1 MVNDHLPRIELILKG
16 AQICGVIVDGLWL
29 RGAIKVET
37 QTNDGGILVT
47 ATMLTQEL
55 TTAQYQPVN
64 YYAATKRTARL
75 FEQLPQAVLATLPD
89 VFELGISARRAKQL
103 LAESHGAAGRI

>member
-64 YYAATKRTARL
+64 YYAKSKSAAQWYARYSAAL
-75 FEQLPQAVLATLPD
+75 HIDGLA
-89 VFELGISARRAKQL
+89 GS
-103 LAESHGAAGRI
+103 G